1 MGQSQR
7 NLQPKHKRRYSFAA
21 AYLAATVAV
30 AVTATTPVTV
40 TAGNHIN
47 NMLSPS
53 SSASA
58 VALSRRTF
66 GISALRRSSS
76 RSFVGS
82 FASSSSLSSSPV
94 AAFVTGRRAVASS
107 FRIRPTA
114 LSSSSTTS
122 SETSTSSSSGN
133 ESIVHNGAIY
143 QRLPPNYRDSQY
155 DLQNRQTGL
164 ANTSY
169 DPSSFESSIYSWWE
183 AAGCFDPD
191 AKRAFLSS
199 SSSSSNKQP
208 YVLPMPP
215 PNVTGRL
222 HMGHAIFVALQDVL
236 ARFHRMRGRPVLW
249 TPGTDHAGIATQLQV
264 EKALAA
270 EGKRRGTDAE
280 IAAAR
285 EGTDETESERLVG
298 REEFLK
304 RVWEYKEEQGGAITS
319 QLRSLGASADWTRE
333 RFTMD
338 PALSVG
344 VTEAFCR
351 LYEKGLVYRGTY
363 MVNWSPGLMTAVSD
377 LEVEY
382 SEEEGKLYYFKYLVD
397 GAEED
402 YLPVATTRPETIFG
416 DTAVCVNPDDERY
429 RHLVGKRVIVP
440 LSGKSAFEKDSPA
453 KNYRTI
459 PVIADD
465 YVDMSFGTGALKIT
479 PGHDPNDYE
488 LGKTHDLPI
497 LTIMNKDATM
507 TSTCGTDYAGLDRFA
522 ARDKLWKDME
532 EEGLTIKAEKHMQ
545 RVPRSQRG
553 GEVIEP
559 LVSQQWFVKTEG
571 MGKKALEAVKQG
583 EIEIV
588 PRRFEKVWDGWLTD
602 IRDWCISRQLWWGHR
617 IPVWYVDN
625 SEENF
630 IVARNEDE
638 ARQKAIERGL
648 PADVPLRQE
657 DDVLD
662 TWFSSGL
669 WPFATVG
676 WPQDEGKTGENT
688 DLERF
693 YPGTCLE
700 TGYDILFFWVA
711 RMVMLGIELT
721 GVSPFQ
727 VIYLHGLVR
736 AADGSKMSKTKGNVV
751 DPLDTVAE
759 YGADSLRYSLVT
771 GVTPG
776 QDIPLNMDK
785 IAANKSFANKLWNCC
800 KFVTEN
806 ALKGADEAELASL
819 GVTGPLSKEEFDT
832 LALPERYII
841 SKCHELVE
849 SVTNDIEKYQLGA
862 AGSKIYEF
870 LWDQYADWYIEISK
884 TRLYEGFG
892 GGGDDAKTARRVLV
906 YILDTSMRLLH
917 PYMPY
922 VTEQLWHHLPRAPKS
937 EEKAANA
944 LMLADWPQMD
954 DTPLVKDDEA
964 IATFECFQALTRS
977 IRNARA
983 EYNVEQGKKIGAT
996 IVASGELK
1004 EAIEAEVKSLIVLA
1018 KLDPE
1023 QVAVVATNS
1032 DEAKAAAAADSV
1044 QLVIQD
1050 GVEAYL
1056 PLSELI
1062 DVEKEKQRLQ
1072 KQSEKLAKEIEKLSG
1087 RLQSKGFVDK
1097 APAAVVD
1104 KAKAELAELEDQA
1117 SKIRAS
1123 LEALG

>member
-1 MGQSQR
+1 
-7 NLQPKHKRRYSFAA
+7 
-21 AYLAATVAV
+21 
-30 AVTATTPVTV
+30 
-40 TAGNHIN
+40 
-47 NMLSPS
+47 
-53 SSASA
+53 
-58 VALSRRTF
+58 
-66 GISALRRSSS
+66 
-76 RSFVGS
+76 
-82 FASSSSLSSSPV
+82 
-94 AAFVTGRRAVASS
+94 
-107 FRIRPTA
+107 
-114 LSSSSTTS
+114 
-122 SETSTSSSSGN
+122 
-133 ESIVHNGAIY
+133 
-143 QRLPPNYRDSQY
+143 
-155 DLQNRQTGL
+155 
-164 ANTSY
+164 
-169 DPSSFESSIYSWWE
+169 
-183 AAGCFDPD
+183 
-191 AKRAFLSS
+191 
-199 SSSSSNKQP
+199 
-208 YVLPMPP
+208 
-215 PNVTGRL
+215 
-222 HMGHAIFVALQDVL
+222 
-236 ARFHRMRGRPVLW
+236 
-249 TPGTDHAGIATQLQV
+249 
-264 EKALAA
+264 
-270 EGKRRGTDAE
+270 
-280 IAAAR
+280 
-285 EGTDETESERLVG
+285 
-298 REEFLK
+298 LK

-507 TSTCGTDYAGLDRFA
+507 TSTCGADYAGLDRFA